1 MSRLQA
7 ANTQADAFKESM
19 SDRKRNISIMMKINI
34 LDHVLT
40 VLSAYV
46 LNIIIIY

>member
-19 SDRKRNISIMMKINI
+19 VIARSISIMMTINI
-34 LDHVLT
+34 LDHVHT